1 VAGPDHILGVQHLV
15 DCVRE
20 RRHPV
25 LSAEHA
31 IHVLEI
37 VEAVRRSAETG
48 RAVEVL
54 STFPMTPLA

>member
-1 VAGPDHILGVQHLV
+1 
-15 DCVRE
+15 
-20 RRHPV
+20 V

-37 VEAVRRSAETG
+37 VEAARRSAETG